1 MKNIYDINDFVCVLT
16 EQNVLKG
23 IVERVKLRRKE
34 LKLTQKGLAKKSG
47 VSYASIR
54 RFESTGEISFA
65 SLLKIAN
72 ALNALSDFNSL
83 FDNEIITNLKD
94 Y

>member
-54 RFESTGEISFA
+54 RFESTGEISFV

-72 ALNALSDFNSL
+72 VLNAFSDFNLL